1 MRTRWDG
8 GKMMKAWVWT
18 NEVILNVCKPNQQMA
33 GMFWMRALPCEHLYN
48 YAAHCDNTQITA
60 LYCCV
65 YTCEHTDIYI
75 CICIFIHFMLT
86 SALRL
91 TDLTYSIQ
99 YVCMCRSATQAAS
112 VAVFPAA
119 FTLTCGLWMRHMLFC
134 ALVLFCKYCLANI
147 VLIAFCW
154 FF

>member
-1 MRTRWDG
+1 MNVY
-8 GKMMKAWVWT
+8 KILQLI
-18 NEVILNVCKPNQQMA
+18 VITLKKLHCIA
-33 GMFWMRALPCEHLYN
+33 AFYREHKY
-48 YAAHCDNTQITA
+48 
-60 LYCCV
+60 
-65 YTCEHTDIYI
+65 IYI
-75 CICIFIHFMLT
+75 HMYMHIYTLYA

-99 YVCMCRSATQAAS
+99 YMCMQAAS

-154 FF
+154 FL